1 VAVSSDGTTALIG
14 AYYDEDPNGEQA
26 GSAYI
31 FTRTDSTWTQQQKLV
46 ADDGDSE
53 DWFGRS
59 MALSNDG
66 TTALIGAMGY
76 EGPTGEQVGSAYVFT
91 HTDGEWG
98 QQKLMAD
105 DGDAEDL
112 FGGSVA
118 LSGNGT
124 TALIGAYNDKNSNG
138 EADGQ
143 FSGAGSAYVFT
154 YTNDEWSQQ
163 QKLTADDGDSEDWFG
178 YSVALSDNGTTALV
192 GASGDEDPN
201 GSFGGSTYTFTHT
214 DGAWDQQQK
223 LIADDGDDDDRF
235 GYSVVL
241 SNDGTTALVGASG
254 DNGAYVF
261 IYTDGA
267 WNQQQKLTADDG
279 DSEDWFGES
288 VALSSDGTT
297 ALVGAPLDDNP
308 NGLNSGSAYVFTNSS
323 DDDNGDSALRRF
335 DTNDNG
341 QIDFSEVLTAV
352 AANNN
357 GTQIGGEPVDFRDVI
372 AVIRA
377 YNTGTQL

>member
-1 VAVSSDGTTALIG
+1 MSWPSLSQIADAGIDRRQVLRSSATALAMFGTATPSAGRSNTAPTPTEAVEDRLAPSTAELTQQQKLTPDDGDKDEVFGARVAVSSDGTTALIG
-14 AYYDEDPNGEQA
+14 AFNDDSYGSAAGSAYIFTRTDGTWTQQQKLVADDGDGDDRFGLSVALSSDGTTALIGAFSDENPNGEQA

-138 EADGQ
+138 EAHGQ

-163 QKLTADDGDSEDWFG
+163 QKLTADDSDSEDWFG
-178 YSVALSDNGTTALV
+178 YSV
-192 GASGDEDPN
+192 
-201 GSFGGSTYTFTHT
+201 
-214 DGAWDQQQK
+214 
-223 LIADDGDDDDRF
+223 
-235 GYSVVL
+235 
-241 SNDGTTALVGASG
+241 
-254 DNGAYVF
+254 
-261 IYTDGA
+261 
-267 WNQQQKLTADDG
+267 
-279 DSEDWFGES
+279 
-288 VALSSDGTT
+288 
-297 ALVGAPLDDNP
+297 
-308 NGLNSGSAYVFTNSS
+308 
-323 DDDNGDSALRRF
+323 
-335 DTNDNG
+335 
-341 QIDFSEVLTAV
+341 
-352 AANNN
+352 
-357 GTQIGGEPVDFRDVI
+357 
-372 AVIRA
+372 
-377 YNTGTQL
+377 